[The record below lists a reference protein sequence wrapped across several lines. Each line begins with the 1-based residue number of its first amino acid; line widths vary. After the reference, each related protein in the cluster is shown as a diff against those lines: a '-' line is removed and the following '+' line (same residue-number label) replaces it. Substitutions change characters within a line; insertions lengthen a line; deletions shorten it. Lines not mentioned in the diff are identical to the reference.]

1 MKRIIRLTESDLTR
15 IVRRVIKEQTKTSV
29 SPNQPKLEVLNP
41 KLTLK
46 VLNDDNDERVANIT
60 IDTIR
65 VGNTHVLFTAK
76 DPFNKQRDG
85 KFACDEDTVVFTQP
99 FMSKDDYTKVKP
111 AWDPD
116 LLAEPSGNAA
126 YLRLLKSRQGESS
139 STTTEY
145 PVPVKFAE
153 EGNKKL
159 QAYCDRYVSNGNK
172 NTDRV

>member
-15 IVRRVIKEQTKTSV
+15 IVRRVIKEQTSV
-29 SPNQPKLEVLNP
+29 SPNQPKVEVLNP

-116 LLAEPSGNAA
+116 LLAEPKDQA
-126 YLRLLKSRQGESS
+126 YLRLLKSRQGEP

-145 PVPVKFAE
+145 PVPVKFTE